1 MNFNVKNKSL
11 HSVRKKGT
19 NPFYSLPS
27 SDVETVPFTS
37 LCTHDNEQQPDLP
50 DEHFSI
56 LNNVHVNLHFIDIY
70 DNQSLS

>member
-1 MNFNVKNKSL
+1 MYVKREQT
-11 HSVRKKGT
+11 HFTV
-19 NPFYSLPS
+19 YLPQI

-56 LNNVHVNLHFIDIY
+56 LDNVHVNLHFIDIY